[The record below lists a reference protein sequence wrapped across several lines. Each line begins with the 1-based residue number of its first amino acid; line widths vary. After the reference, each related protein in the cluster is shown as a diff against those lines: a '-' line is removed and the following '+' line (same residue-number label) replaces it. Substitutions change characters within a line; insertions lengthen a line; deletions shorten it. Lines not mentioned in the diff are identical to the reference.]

1 MRRITQ
7 TMESTSMKL
16 SKCLAIAAM
25 FLMASGQAIAA
36 NTSFMNDSVLAELR
50 DDDVTMLLGT
60 IDEALELPQGEASHW
75 ENKASGAKGTITRLG
90 GFSKEGRECRK
101 LRVET
106 QARGRSS
113 DSEWDYCRAPYG
125 RWELTPR

>member
-1 MRRITQ
+1 MRLNLRV
-7 TMESTSMKL
+7 
-16 SKCLAIAAM
+16 AIAIAL
-25 FLMASGQAIAA
+25 LMTAGQTIAA

-50 DDDVTMLLGT
+50 DDDVTMLLET
-60 IDEALELPQGEASHW
+60 IDAALEAPQGEAQQW

-90 GFSKEGRECRK
+90 GFSKDGRECRK
-101 LRVET
+101 LRVEA